1 MNMRPVCDLPQ
12 IQRQTGK
19 VWEGELELSI
29 VSLDKQVK
37 NPVGVVR
44 ELGQPHPTFTDKG
57 NEQNRQ
63 RTQRAGKHQENKRK
77 WTSPLHPNK

>member
-1 MNMRPVCDLPQ
+1 MNLGPVCDLPQ

-19 VWEGELELSI
+19 VREGELELNI

-44 ELGQPHPTFTDKG
+44 ELGQPHPTFTGKRTEQTKNTKG
-57 NEQNRQ
+57 R
-63 RTQRAGKHQENKRK
+63 
-77 WTSPLHPNK
+77 